1 MENLESL
8 QFELESLL
16 YTKSEVELKEFAVSI
31 KLDVDLSEKSK
42 IAALKII
49 QKSIDERVVEEGELS
64 EKVSWFKQAIGS
76 LKPDKQNKNESEIA
90 LSSIK
95 EQIELLKQKQQSE
108 LDSLLAKFAEAQTNA
123 GQTTVQS
130 AGVTKKPI
138 QTPKIVTTKSI
149 SEESP
154 SNTPFIRREFK
165 ISGQIGEPGQ
175 TDKLTFVSLTHQI
188 DSGLKRNYQESEIVD
203 AVIRAISLHSSLRSY
218 VETLND
224 LSLPKLRKILRVH
237 YREKSASELY
247 QHLATIFQQPKE
259 TAQQFLLRALD
270 LRNKVGFAS
279 KESECEVQYDEPL
292 IQKTFMKSFET
303 GLRDDILAANLR
315 PILRTS
321 GLTDEELMKHVNEL
335 ASHQAERQNKLAG
348 ERRLAKVNACEVDET
363 EIKQHRRVDDDNRIL
378 VEIREIRS
386 ELENLKRQQVGG
398 NNEQSTTH
406 YDRKQPKS
414 TRYRGWGC
422 QACKERRTGA
432 SCQHCFACGEFGHIA
447 SECAKNTKVQG
458 NEKRLPRGRDRV

>member
-16 YTKSEVELKEFAVSI
+16 YTKSEVELKEFAISI

-64 EKVSWFKQAIGS
+64 EKVSWFKQAIDS

-90 LSSIK
+90 LNLIK
-95 EQIELLKQKQQSE
+95 EQIDTLKQKQQLE
-108 LDSLLAKFAEAQTNA
+108 LDSLMAKFAEAQTNA

-130 AGVTKKPI
+130 AGATKKPI
-138 QTPKIVTTKSI
+138 QTPKVVINESI
-149 SEESP
+149 NEEGP
-154 SNTPFIRREFK
+154 SNTPLIRREFK

-188 DSGLKRNYQESEIVD
+188 DSGLKRNYKESEIVD
-203 AVIRAISLHSSLRSY
+203 AVIRAISLHSSLRSC

-237 YREKSASELY
+237 YREKSASERY

-292 IQKTFMKSFET
+292 IQKTFMKSF
-303 GLRDDILAANLR
+303 
-315 PILRTS
+315 
-321 GLTDEELMKHVNEL
+321 
-335 ASHQAERQNKLAG
+335 
-348 ERRLAKVNACEVDET
+348 
-363 EIKQHRRVDDDNRIL
+363 
-378 VEIREIRS
+378 
-386 ELENLKRQQVGG
+386 
-398 NNEQSTTH
+398 
-406 YDRKQPKS
+406 
-414 TRYRGWGC
+414 
-422 QACKERRTGA
+422 
-432 SCQHCFACGEFGHIA
+432 
-447 SECAKNTKVQG
+447 
-458 NEKRLPRGRDRV
+458 